1 MEEWKRLAGRVKER
15 NLPAST
21 GMMRKRQRRKYGA
34 KNRILRHEKEE
45 QLLIYKRLFAG
56 VM

>member
-21 GMMRKRQRRKYGA
+21 GMMRKRKRWKYGA